1 MTSKTR
7 LGLTALAVGVA
18 TLAVPGTAQ
27 AHVAD
32 SFRAAPASAAKLE
45 REAERLVA
53 VGAPGVIVYARDGNR
68 VVRFARGYGRLA
80 PRVPM
85 RVSDRWRT
93 ASLTK
98 TYTAVV
104 VLQLAGEGR
113 LSLDDT
119 VERWL
124 PGLVPGGAA
133 ITVRQLLNHTSGLFD
148 YFEDPALVKRV
159 LHKPTRAWTPQE
171 LIAIGT
177 SHRPLFAPGTNS
189 SYSNTGYQLLGLIV
203 EAATGNPIGTELGRR
218 IFEPLRLRD
227 TTFDTQPRIVGRHAH
242 GYLRLGGPS
251 LTDVTVLSPTIAG
264 AAGAI
269 VSTVD
274 DVARFYRALL
284 SGRLLRADLLGT
296 MMTVDPAARRAGRG
310 LGLIRDSEHYP
321 CAVAWGHDGD
331 LPGYL
336 TAANAS
342 RGGRRQMVVVVNTDS
357 LSRRARQQLNRV
369 LIAAY
374 CVH

>member
-18 TLAVPGTAQ
+18 ALAVAGTAQ
-27 AHVAD
+27 ADVAK
-32 SFRAAPASAAKLE
+32 SSRGAPASAAKLE

-53 VGAPGVIVYARDGNR
+53 LGAPGVIVYARDRNR

-159 LHKPTRAWTPQE
+159 VRNPTRAWTPQE

-177 SHRPLFAPGTNS
+177 SHGPLFAPGTNS

-203 EAATGNPIGTELGRR
+203 EAATGNTIGSELGRR

-227 TTFDTQPRIVGRHAH
+227 TTFDTQPRIAGRHAH

-251 LTDVTVLSPTIAG
+251 LTDFTVLSPTIAG
-264 AAGAI
+264 AGGAI

-296 MMTVDPAARRAGRG
+296 MTTIDPAARRAGYG
-310 LGLIRDSEHYP
+310 LGLIRDAEHYP

-336 TAANAS
+336 TAANVS
-342 RGGRRQMVVVVNTDS
+342 RGGRRQMVVIVNTDS
-357 LSRRARQQLNRV
+357 LSRRARPQLNRL

-374 CVH
+374 CVR